1 MHNFSRLHIFSPPQG
16 RKLLWLDAFAC
27 NYPEGIARFSALAA
41 PFASHIWSSIVCA
54 EELISRAFRIIM
66 RAAQIE
72 TGQPPQN
79 NIQPPALCLAAKQA
93 KLVLDF
99 YCCRMITEKKKG
111 AIGTF
116 LVSSRDNPFFSF
128 TRRAGIIY
136 FAPECCIIMYAS
148 IQLSFIA

>member
-1 MHNFSRLHIFSPPQG
+1 
-16 RKLLWLDAFAC
+16 
-27 NYPEGIARFSALAA
+27 
-41 PFASHIWSSIVCA
+41 
-54 EELISRAFRIIM
+54 M

-148 IQLSFIA
+148 IQQLYRIISRRKRRSATHAAEREPLCASDLFMKMGIKGVKFYYFT